1 MWEFWEFVFSVW
13 NPSGLQTL
21 GNKRWGDGTINGKQ
35 DSRICLDRLDLEPNL
50 SWSPWPL
57 DFPAVFTC
65 KFPLPFNS
73 ISLSFLF
80 LFQFFF
86 FLLFMISYL
95 LIMLSRHNVCLLNSF
110 PIILSCPNACEE
122 LVSFAC
128 WGKKCPHPHQILTIN
143 SSLGRGGASWAPT
156 SVLYTVSM
164 WNLCR

>member
-86 FLLFMISYL
+86 FLLFMILYL

-128 WGKKCPHPHQILTIN
+128 WGKKMSPPPPNIN
-143 SSLGRGGASWAPT
+143 DQQFLREGWSL
-156 SVLYTVSM
+156 VSP
-164 WNLCR
+164 NLCPLHSIDVEPV